1 MLLICTDQP
10 SAYLCENISCEQH
23 AGFPAGYFKYQGGTI
38 ADVFGGIGKGV
49 AVTVEKLK
57 FQSGK
62 TEAVTSSFPVDF
74 GGAAH

>member
-1 MLLICTDQP
+1 MSAALVFLTVWYIIRASGEFSGALII
-10 SAYLCENISCEQH
+10 LFEMENRMIITVTLN
-23 AGFPAGYFKYQGGTI
+23 PAIDKT
-38 ADVFGGIGKGV
+38 
-49 AVTVEKLK
+49 VTVEKLK